1 MASFAYF
8 RHRRGMGTGPDSY
21 CDLVVNT
28 DLVNTVSESA
38 DREHSFL
45 TLQGEQ
51 YSVEVHGRLTEVVAI
66 LRTADRHARAGVV

>member
-1 MASFAYF
+1 MTYSVKE
-8 RHRRGMGTGPDSY
+8 M
-21 CDLVVNT
+21 
-28 DLVNTVSESA
+28 
-38 DREHSFL
+38 FL